1 MGNVAR
7 FPKDAFP
14 YVLKHLRR
22 KDGLCVGVFPKDRN
36 EIAENARLARRL
48 MPQEPTA

>member
-7 FPKDAFP
+7 FPKNAFP
-14 YVLKHLRR
+14 HVLKHLRR

-36 EIAENARLARRL
+36 EIAENARLLMER

>member
-22 KDGLCVGVFPKDRN
+22 KDGLCV
-36 EIAENARLARRL
+36 RLLMEL

>member
-14 YVLKHLRR
+14 CVVKHLCC
-22 KDGLCVGVFPKDRN
+22 KDGLCVGVFPKDRD
-36 EIAENARLARRL
+36 EIAENVRLVRRL